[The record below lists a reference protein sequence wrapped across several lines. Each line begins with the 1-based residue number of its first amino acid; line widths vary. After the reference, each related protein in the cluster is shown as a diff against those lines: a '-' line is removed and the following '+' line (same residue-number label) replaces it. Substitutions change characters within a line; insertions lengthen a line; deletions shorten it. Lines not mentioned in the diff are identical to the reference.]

1 MSKGYNPQDTTK
13 GPKSKEML
21 VQLIWSITNSID
33 QTDDKHAG
41 QRTQA
46 VLLLDRYIT
55 EYKQRFGVGK
65 TWSQVWQETFKPK
78 R

>member
-1 MSKGYNPQDTTK
+1 MSKGYNPIDTTK

-33 QTDDKHAG
+33 QTDDKHEN

-46 VLLLDRYIT
+46 VLLLDRYVT
-55 EYKQRFGVGK
+55 EYKKRFGNGK